1 MPTDHD
7 DVLEFGLKELKLT
20 KRVNDDRIAAN
31 NKTSHSAPTVPRVSA
46 PGEPTRVSLGESDAK
61 TANIRNALSKS
72 SEAIKIPNTEEEYKI
87 NDKKNRASSAKSESD
102 SDSDTGSDS
111 SREWSTVPAISTYD
125 IYNKSG
131 ELALAAYQDP
141 LKTMSSPSLGNSAAE
156 HTDQPSKQKKSST
169 FGYTKVAD
177 EQQAQRSQATNK
189 KTDFLFNHKVMN
201 ESSQSLKEAGT
212 PSEQYDEY
220 EDAEEHESE
229 LNSRSQLS
237 FTKNL
242 LSEREKIAYVGSIS
256 VLANTMCTQLAL
268 SCICTNVTG
277 RKKLAQRLQHIQRDM
292 GLWRSTLV
300 SKLSEHLEISPEE
313 VKMIER
319 LAVHGIAL
327 EDLCKCLKV
336 AQVVENP
343 WETQNTVDRDP
354 DLKQTDISNP
364 PPSNIINPEDLKKE
378 SELRIGVAWTIVCD
392 LFLLL
397 VSGSRY
403 DARSRTLFIKF
414 AEVLN
419 ISETEICEFER
430 RVIDA
435 LDMEQSTEEQEWNE
449 TEHMKSR
456 RKKNKRKKL
465 CYVGLATIGGSLV
478 LGLSGGLLA
487 PVIGAGIAAGLTT
500 AGITGATGFLTGVG
514 GTAVVAATSTAIG
527 AKIGTEA
534 MSKRMGSVRTFEF
547 SPLHNNRRVNLILS
561 VSGWMTGNEDD
572 VRLPFSTVDPIEG
585 DLYSLHWE
593 PEMLKST
600 GQTINILASEIFTQT
615 LQQIL
620 GATILTAFMSA
631 VQMPMMLSKLGYLI
645 DNPWNVS
652 LDRAWAAGLILADTL
667 ISRNLGQRPVTL
679 IGFSL
684 GARVIYSCLVEL
696 CKRKAT
702 GLIEN
707 VYLFGSP
714 VVYNREQ
721 LVMIRSVVSGRLVN
735 GYSDKDWILCYLFR
749 ATSGGFKSVIG
760 ISEIKEIEGI
770 ENYNCSGLV
779 EGHMTYRK
787 SMPKLLKAMGI
798 SVLSEEFVDIEETS
812 DPEQLHRQRQIGY
825 DIEKA
830 QKASAKKKR
839 ASWVPGWMKP
849 KKAKWQ
855 EMYEESAIAQSHKAN
870 DVDTDTAACNSAN
883 NGEKTDKAIVNAS
896 ALMQELDKLKKE
908 AASFQAEAPISSPS
922 EHATNTGK
930 TPLEDKRETSEFETT
945 KNSLMGAGKVLLPED
960 PRSFHK
966 KDHEPID
973 FAFSD
978 DF

>member
-1 MPTDHD
+1 MPTNHAND
-7 DVLEFGLKELKLT
+7 LEFGLKELKLT
-20 KRVNDDRIAAN
+20 KKVHDERIAG
-31 NKTSHSAPTVPRVSA
+31 NKTSRSVS
-46 PGEPTRVSLGESDAK
+46 PVPTRTIVKPSDTPPRISLEESASKAGENESPKPSDA
-61 TANIRNALSKS
+61 IGG
-72 SEAIKIPNTEEEYKI
+72 PMGEEETKI
-87 NDKKNRASSAKSESD
+87 NDDMNDLLD
-102 SDSDTGSDS
+102 SDSDS
-111 SREWSTVPAISTYD
+111 SREWSTVPAIATYD
-125 IYNKSG
+125 IYDDSG
-131 ELALAAYQDP
+131 ELALAAYKDP
-141 LKTMSSPSLGNSAAE
+141 LKTSSNPSLGNSANE
-156 HTDQPSKQKKSST
+156 STDQLNKQKHSST
-169 FGYTKVAD
+169 FGYTKIAD
-177 EQQAQRSQATNK
+177 EQQAQRSHATNK
-189 KTDFLFNHKVMN
+189 KTDFLFNHKAMN
-201 ESSQSLKEAGT
+201 ESSQSLKGAGT
-212 PSEQYDEY
+212 STEHYDEY

-242 LSEREKIAYVGSIS
+242 LSGREKLAYAGSIS

-268 SCICTNVTG
+268 SCHCTNVTG

-292 GLWRSTLV
+292 GMWRRTLE
-300 SKLSEHLEISPEE
+300 SKLCEHLEISPEE
-313 VKMIER
+313 IKMIER

-343 WETQNTVDRDP
+343 WEELKSVDKCP

-364 PPSNIINPEDLKKE
+364 PPSKVIHPEDLKNE
-378 SELRIGVAWTIVCD
+378 SELRIDVAWTIVCD

-397 VSGSRY
+397 LSGSRY

-414 AEVLN
+414 SEVLN
-419 ISETEICEFER
+419 ITQTEICEFER

-456 RKKNKRKKL
+456 RKKNKRRKL

-514 GTAVVAATSTAIG
+514 GTAIVAATSTAIG

-547 SPLHNNRRVNLILS
+547 SPLHNNRRVNLIIS

-572 VRLPFSTVDPIEG
+572 VRLPFSTVDPVEG

-615 LQQIL
+615 VQQIL

-667 ISRNLGQRPVTL
+667 ISQNLGQRPITL

-696 CKRKAT
+696 CKRRAS
-702 GLIEN
+702 GLVEN
-707 VYLFGSP
+707 AYLFGSP

-760 ISEIKEIEGI
+760 ISEIKDIEGI
-770 ENYNCSGLV
+770 ENYNCSDLV

-798 SVLSEEFVDIEETS
+798 SVLSEEFADIEETS
-812 DPEQLHRQRQIGY
+812 DPEQLHRQRQIGF

-830 QKASAKKKR
+830 HKASAKKKR

-855 EMYEESAIAQSHKAN
+855 EMYEESAIAQSHKEQ
-870 DVDTDTAACNSAN
+870 DTENETSDSSTKA
-883 NGEKTDKAIVNAS
+883 EKTEGTSVNTS
-896 ALMQELDKLKKE
+896 ALMKELNKLKKE
-908 AASFQAEAPISSPS
+908 AAMIQSLNKEAVGTQDGTKASSPT
-922 EHATNTGK
+922 EKGINT
-930 TPLEDKRETSEFETT
+930 DKSSSAGDRETDEWKT
-945 KNSLMGAGKVLLPED
+945 KNSLMSAGKVLLPED
-960 PRSFHK
+960 PRSFQK
-966 KDHEPID
+966 KDHESVD